1 LIFLD
6 GFTPIFPPHSL
17 KLNLLVWSLL
27 ALIKPI
33 LPIPALAPQASFDF
47 IVD

>member
-6 GFTPIFPPHSL
+6 GFTPISPLNSL
-17 KLNLLVWSLL
+17 KLNPLSWPSL

-33 LPIPALAPQASFDF
+33 LILVPVPLAPNGF
-47 IVD
+47 IVVE